1 MALIQRTQNT
11 PLKNKYQLYKPFLR
25 IDFEYRCA
33 YCKNREAVEG
43 GSKKFDI
50 DHYKPKSKFPDLVN
64 IYSNLIY
71 SCRVCNSSK
80 RNFWPNFIDIL
91 KDQYILNPCNDDFEK
106 HYNMKQAE
114 WRGNTLVALWNIKRL
129 RLNSPKKLQ
138 FREDEADVCEI
149 INNLTFKQEEL
160 KIILSCDKLSAYS
173 RRSAKEDLKNI
184 QKNISILKRKTFE
197 PLD

>member
-1 MALIQRTQNT
+1 MALIQRTQNP
-11 PLKNKYQLYKPFLR
+11 PLKNKYQSYKPFLR

-50 DHYKPKSKFPDLVN
+50 DHYKPKNKFPDLVN
-64 IYSNLIY
+64 TYSNLIY
-71 SCRVCNSSK
+71 SCKECNSSK
-80 RNFWPNFIDIL
+80 HKFWPTIIDMS
-91 KDQYILNPCNDDFEK
+91 KNQYILNPCNHDFEK

-114 WRGNTLVALWNIKRL
+114 WRGNTPVALWNIKRL

-138 FREDEADVCEI
+138 FREDEADACEI
-149 INNLTFKQEEL
+149 INNLTLNQEEL
-160 KIILSCDKLSAYS
+160 EIILSYDKLSVYS
-173 RRSAKEDLKNI
+173 RRSAEKDLKNI